1 MQSQERD
8 IGYFDNFKANSR
20 NVTDSMTFA
29 TKSIQTTIIGY
40 KGCDLF
46 AVLDQLDPD
55 ALPDGRIWLL
65 GFNPPGTQAA
75 QHRELPSLET
85 LPHDSL
91 RVGSAP
97 EGVGLQRRA
106 QVGLLVLLIM
116 PLLVPPVAAEL
127 PGGTEA
133 AALACERSPG

>member
-1 MQSQERD
+1 
-8 IGYFDNFKANSR
+8 
-20 NVTDSMTFA
+20 MTFA
-29 TKSIQTTIIGY
+29 TKSSHQNLIIFLNKVQTTIIGY

-55 ALPDGRIWLL
+55 ALPDGRIWLF
-65 GFNPPGTQAA
+65 GFNPHLLQ
-75 QHRELPSLET
+75 
-85 LPHDSL
+85 HDSL

-106 QVGLLVLLIM
+106 QGGLLVLLIM

-133 AALACERSPG
+133 ATLAHPAGATGLSERVFLFVFCFFFENCLYSISSWKN

>member
-1 MQSQERD
+1 VQGQERD
-8 IGYFDNFKANSR
+8 IGYFDHFKANSR
-20 NVTDSMTFA
+20 NVTDSMTFT

-55 ALPDGRIWLL
+55 ALPDGRIWLF
-65 GFNPPGTQAA
+65 GFNPPGTQ
-75 QHRELPSLET
+75 
-85 LPHDSL
+85 HDSL

-133 AALACERSPG
+133 ATLACERSPG